1 MFILCHIITPHT
13 ILSYYG
19 WKLIMYRRF
28 GLISVFEEKMIDQI
42 LINMSGTGWIE
53 EFLFWYINLKLL
65 LGIVGSTVRIDLGEE
80 LLSGTIY

>member
-1 MFILCHIITPHT
+1 
-13 ILSYYG
+13 
-19 WKLIMYRRF
+19 
-28 GLISVFEEKMIDQI
+28 MIDQI

>member
-1 MFILCHIITPHT
+1 
-13 ILSYYG
+13 
-19 WKLIMYRRF
+19 MYRRF

-80 LLSGTIY
+80 LISGTIY